1 MSSPTDHLMQPSAGV
16 STVVCE
22 RPGVMRSVMRAPIAC
37 GPGEITLGIR
47 RIGICGTDL
56 HAFQG
61 NQPYFSYPRV
71 LGHELSGEVVAIGQ
85 GVDPDL
91 LGASVAV
98 LPYISC
104 GHCRACQSH
113 RRNCCQS
120 LSVVGVHQDGGM
132 AEQLVLPAEQV
143 MVSSVLNF
151 DQLAL
156 VECLA
161 IGAHAVRRS
170 AATTGELAL
179 VVGAGPIGLGIIQ
192 ILRARGIDVAVMDT
206 NANRLAFCR
215 DVLGV
220 SNTLTMGEEEPVEF
234 VKRISDGALGD
245 VVFDATGNP
254 AAMEAGFDY
263 AGHGAGYILVSIVK
277 STIQFSDPDF
287 HRKELSLMGSRNASA
302 EDFATVMALMA
313 AGELHELSMITHRA
327 TLAAVPG
334 NMETWGDPAAG
345 AIKVMID
352 NP

>member
-1 MSSPTDHLMQPSAGV
+1 MSSPTDHLMQASAGV

-22 RPGVMRSVMRAPIAC
+22 RPGVMRTVRRAPIAC
-37 GPGEITLGIR
+37 GPGELTLRIR

-71 LGHELSGEVVAIGQ
+71 LGHELCGEVVAIGQ
-85 GVDPDL
+85 DVDPAM
-91 LGASVAV
+91 LGTSVAV
-98 LPYISC
+98 VPYISC
-104 GHCRACQSH
+104 GYCQACQNNRS
-113 RRNCCQS
+113 NCCQS
-120 LSVVGVHQDGGM
+120 LSVVGVHQEGGM

-143 MVSSVLNF
+143 MASSELNF

-170 AATTGELAL
+170 AAATGELAL
-179 VVGAGPIGLGIIQ
+179 VVGAGPIGLGVIQ

-220 SNTLTMGEEEPVEF
+220 TNTLTMGEEAPVEF
-234 VKRISDGALGD
+234 VKRISNGALAD

-263 AGHGAGYILVSIVK
+263 AGHGARYVLVSIVK

-287 HRKELSLMGSRNASA
+287 HRKELSLLGSRNASR

-313 AGELHELSMITHRA
+313 AGELHELAMITHRT
-327 TLAAVPG
+327 TLAAVPQ
-334 NMETWGDPAAG
+334 NMDTWSDPAVG